1 MYNVK
6 PVLFFIFLLSIFK
19 GIAQPATK
27 EVNGIITQQ
36 GQLLGDVSIIK
47 KGTKLGVKTNSLGAY
62 TIQVVPKDVLVF
74 SHLGMKTVEVVIEE
88 VTNILN
94 IELTPKVEALDE
106 VIVKERRPFT
116 QKELLAAYPTNK
128 RLIKTSRGIVD
139 RDRSSFSMRIF
150 DGKELIPV
158 GTDFLYSLQN
168 LYPQMYVDRKNPLD
182 IIVSLGSGPVIFD
195 LDGFVHESPPTFLSA
210 NEIDRIGILRG
221 RSVGAISRYG
231 SRGAAGVIIINTKSQ
246 TWMDDT
252 SRVRAYDNS
261 ALRDSLS
268 NIFKEPT
275 AYTLE
280 IPDYIKA
287 LNKATTESEAIR
299 LFEKQQTKFGD
310 SPYYLLDVAAF
321 FKDKWNNEDQSNS
334 LLQSV
339 GDRFTTNVPVQR
351 ALAFRY
357 EELGQ
362 IEKALKTYL
371 TILNLKSKEAQS
383 HYNLANAYA
392 EAGNYKRA
400 LSVFARYELAVNEL
414 DSIPFNAFETDML
427 MTTAMA
433 NIVKTK
439 SKELAIDPIEINGE
453 IEEPSTRLVFEWNQS
468 DAEFELQF
476 EHDSDQNDIWT
487 NSLIE
492 EDELLKNEKI
502 KGYSSK
508 QFFLSDDSQGE
519 WKININYMTNKSNTP
534 VYLKVT
540 TYFDYGKLAQ
550 SKVINVFRLQ
560 RENYKSHLLSI
571 NTKNKKVQL

>member
-1 MYNVK
+1 MAQTM
-6 PVLFFIFLLSIFK
+6 IK
-19 GIAQPATK
+19 GIVTSEGRPLSKASILVK
-27 EVNGIITQQ
+27 GSDIGVLSNRQ
-36 GQLLGDVSIIK
+36 GEFDIPGSIGD
-47 KGTKLGVKTNSLGAY
+47 T
-62 TIQVVPKDVLVF
+62 LVI
-74 SHLGMKTVEVVIEE
+74 SYVGMQTVETGITYKSKVI
-88 VTNILN
+88 N

-106 VIVKERRPFT
+106 VVVKEKRPFT
-116 QKELLAAYPTNK
+116 QKELLAAYPFNK

-139 RDRSSFSMRIF
+139 KDRASFSIRVI
-150 DGKELIPV
+150 DGEELIQT
-158 GTDFLYSLQN
+158 GTDILFSLQN
-168 LYPQMYVDRKNPLD
+168 LYPQMTVLRDCEIGTRCPRVKLQNWSHGAQPTA
-182 IIVSLGSGPVIFD
+182 IFD
-195 LDGFVHESPPTFLSA
+195 VDGFISEEVPTYLAA
-210 NEIDRIGILRG
+210 NEIDRIAILVRN
-221 RSVGAISRYG
+221 GAISRYG
-231 SRGAAGVIIINTKSQ
+231 AQGAGGVIIINTKS
-246 TWMDDT
+246 TSWMDDT

-334 LLQSV
+334 LLRSV

-487 NSLIE
+487 NSAIA
-492 EDELLKNEKI
+492 EDELLKYEKI

-540 TYFDYGKLAQ
+540 TYFDYGKPTQ
-550 SKVINVFRLQ
+550 SKKLKLFKLRNGFSNLQ
-560 RENYKSHLLSI
+560 LLKV
-571 NTKNKKVQL
+571 NTLLQKITG